1 MHRFL
6 AATFGT
12 AAVAGYKP
20 VLQGYDM
27 VAYFDEGSA
36 AVGDPSHNYTH
47 TTYDYSSN
55 PSGDVIGDYHFHFA
69 SEENAAKFKADP
81 WKYAPKYG
89 GF

>member
-1 MHRFL
+1 MRRFL
-6 AATFGT
+6 TAAFGS

-27 VAYFDEGSA
+27 VAYMDEGR
-36 AVGDPSHNYTH
+36 AVRGDSIHKYTH

-69 SEENAAKFKADP
+69 SEENSAKFKAYP

>member
-1 MHRFL
+1 MRRFL
-6 AATFGT
+6 TTTLGSAV
-12 AAVAGYKP
+12 VAGYKP

-27 VAYFDEGSA
+27 VAYFDR
-36 AVGDPSHNYTH
+36 GDAMRGNSNHNYTH

-55 PSGDVIGDYHFHFA
+55 PDGDVIGDYHFHFV